1 MSTPE
6 RHGGPLRFLA
16 RVLIKFLMLDGHYL
30 KKKLL
35 LQYVVNGPEDRL
47 SIGHDADPNDT
58 VFNTMSGRISIGNYS
73 IFGHGCQVLT
83 GTHATDTFFMA
94 RKKHPLEGRDIRIGD
109 GVWVGS
115 GAIVLGGVTIAD
127 HCVIAAASVVRRDCL
142 TAGIYAGNPAVLVRP
157 LSPPD
162 DSRDISHET
171 SP

>member
-1 MSTPE
+1 MTTHE
-6 RHGGPLRFLA
+6 TRRGPLRFLA
-16 RVLIKFLMLDGHYL
+16 RVLIKFLMLEGHYL

-58 VFNTMSGRISIGNYS
+58 IFNTMSGRITVGNFV

-83 GTHATDTFFMA
+83 GTHSTDAFFMA
-94 RKKHPLEGRDIRIGD
+94 RKKHPHDGRDIRIGD

-115 GAIVLGGVTIAD
+115 GAIILGGVTIVS
-127 HCVIAAASVVRRDCL
+127 HCVIAAASVVRQDCL

-157 LSPPD
+157 LSPPAD
-162 DSRDISHET
+162 GRDVSHEE
-171 SP
+171 SH